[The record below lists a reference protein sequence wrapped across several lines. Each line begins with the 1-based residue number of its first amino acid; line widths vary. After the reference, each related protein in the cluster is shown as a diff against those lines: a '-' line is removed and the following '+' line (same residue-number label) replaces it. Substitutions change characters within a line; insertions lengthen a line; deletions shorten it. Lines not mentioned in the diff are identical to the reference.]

1 MTVLITYD
9 ICIGRMPNKI
19 FINIKVGN
27 VKVVKTLL
35 RSFSGS
41 SATTNVQ
48 YIFSI
53 YWDAVLDFDPRH
65 SADRNAESE
74 IIQQQLMQQKSLF
87 SRMVF
92 VFVFEDS

>member
-1 MTVLITYD
+1 MTFALEECQIKY
-9 ICIGRMPNKI
+9 

-27 VKVVKTLL
+27 VKVVLQPQL
-35 RSFSGS
+35 MS
-41 SATTNVQ
+41 
-48 YIFSI
+48 SI

-65 SADRNAESE
+65 SVDRNADSE